1 MELRL
6 KLSRVVVV
14 VIGGAAV
21 VAVLFMEALIPF
33 ISCFVSMRAGDL

>member
-14 VIGGAAV
+14 TGGAAV